1 MIKDEVKQQ
10 QKLKGKPP
18 IMKNKMVKNRLARY
32 KNETVLP
39 QDRHR
44 SEPKIRLANGVH
56 FYNSRDDRQD
66 SQYTMHKRKKHRK
79 RDPAIKYL
87 KMKESRDFPIELVEA
102 LKKKDKLS
110 KVHLVDIYGIN
121 GEKQLRVQRSHI
133 SELRTRSQS
142 LLKRSKMM
150 L

>member
-32 KNETVLP
+32 KNEAVLP

-44 SEPKIRLANGVH
+44 SEPKIRFSNGVQ
-56 FYNSRDDRQD
+56 FYNSRDGGQD
-66 SQYTMHKRKKHRK
+66 THYTMHKRKKHRK

-87 KMKESRDFPIELVEA
+87 KMKESQDLPIELVQT

-110 KVHLVDIYGIN
+110 KVHLVDIYGIS

-133 SELRTRSQS
+133 SDLRTRSQS
-142 LLKRSKMM
+142 LAKRSRMM